1 MSTSVKTILIVA
13 GSLMVGAFLAF
24 LWKQSDYFNIT
35 TIDDFLGRIFGA
47 YLVLYSSSVS
57 SCHLVD
63 DIFLRT
69 RGGQPKVSAGIR

>member
-1 MSTSVKTILIVA
+1 
-13 GSLMVGAFLAF
+13 MVGAFLTF

-69 RGGQPKVSAGIR
+69 KKLVTHSLISSVKFFWVQYV

>member
-47 YLVLYSSSVS
+47 YLVLYSSFRF
-57 SCHLVD
+57 
-63 DIFLRT
+63 FLPF
-69 RGGQPKVSAGIR
+69 GG